1 MRWPD
6 TLPRAVTTP
15 TAEQPVDAPVVIE
28 VRDLHKSFRVPEHRV
43 DSLME
48 RLARPLTRADYRTLD
63 TLRGI
68 SFDVRQGEF
77 FGIVGRNGSGKS
89 SLLKILASIYRAD
102 GGRVRVAG
110 RMAPFIELGVGFNP
124 ELTGRQNIEL
134 NGVLMGL
141 TRRETLART
150 DAVLDFAELRGFD
163 ELKLKNYSSGMLV
176 RLAFAVMVQ
185 AEADIMLVDEVLAGG
200 DAAFARR
207 CMDVFRERRASGTT
221 IVLVTHDMATV
232 QQLCH
237 RAMLL
242 EEGEIR
248 QIGDPAEVALAYNS
262 LQFAQEVP
270 GAGPGGERI
279 VAVNHAHLVR
289 AQLRGQGG
297 QEIRTVPVGQPIR
310 LDAVFQAVAELSAGG
325 MRVQI
330 RPESGL
336 PIGVFDLE
344 VPHRVGAGER
354 LSVQGSIA
362 NPLAP
367 GHYVLDCFIRAD
379 RGADTWAMQHFRL
392 LDFEVTGAPGDSM
405 LRLEHDL
412 SLLRDE
418 KSAR

>member
-1 MRWPD
+1 MAAN
-6 TLPRAVTTP
+6 PRQQHSAG
-15 TAEQPVDAPVVIE
+15 PVAIE
-28 VRDLHKSFRVPEHRV
+28 VRDLRKSFRVPEHRV

-63 TLRGI
+63 TLKGI
-68 SFDVRQGEF
+68 SFDVHQGEF

-102 GGRVRVAG
+102 AGRVRVAG

-141 TRRETLART
+141 TRRETLARV
-150 DAVLDFAELRGFD
+150 DAILDFAELHGFD

-185 AEADIMLVDEVLAGG
+185 AEADIMLVDEVLAVG

-207 CMDVFRERRASGTT
+207 CMEVFRERRAAGTT

-237 RAMLL
+237 RAMLI
-242 EEGEIR
+242 EDGVIR
-248 QIGDPAEVALAYNS
+248 QIGDPADVALAYNS
-262 LQFAQEVP
+262 LQFAQEMPATGPDGQAITAVHHLHLEHAELH
-270 GAGPGGERI
+270 GADGRPVEA
-279 VAVNHAHLVR
+279 VAA
-289 AQLRGQGG
+289 GD
-297 QEIRTVPVGQPIR
+297 PIR
-310 LDAVFQAVAELSAGG
+310 LAVGLQAVADLAGAAA
-325 MRVQI
+325 RIQL

-336 PIGVFDLE
+336 PVGVFDLE
-344 VPHRVGAGER
+344 LPDAIARGER
-354 LSVQGSIA
+354 LQLGGAIA

-367 GHYVLDCFIRAD
+367 GHYIVDCFIATED
-379 RGADTWAMQHFRL
+379 APGSLAMQHIRL
-392 LDFEVTGAPGDSM
+392 LGFEVTGAATDGM
-405 LRLEHDL
+405 LHLTHDL
-412 SLLRDE
+412 AAVVDGGGSR
-418 KSAR
+418 